1 MMAEG
6 TIIVRES
13 PDNPDYLLIED
24 IPFHS
29 NLRPLWKADARQ
41 LYKALGEALG
51 LYRHADLCDDTA
63 CPCRAGRQSMLSVSI
78 ASDIMEP

>member
-1 MMAEG
+1 MA
-6 TIIVRES
+6 TPIVVRES

-51 LYRHADLCDDTA
+51 LYRHTDPCDDTF
-63 CPCRAGRQSMLSVSI
+63 CPCRAAEADHWRDQGLAR
-78 ASDIMEP
+78 P